1 MAKQL
6 LVALGSDDRIPK
18 VMPLV
23 KPVIQ
28 SRVKTNLLR
37 IVALLSRC
45 VRRQGRRQTEDIYI
59 PRKSREEESRLEF
72 QRFLYG

>member
-18 VMPLV
+18 VMPPV

-37 IVALLSRC
+37 IVVLLSRC
-45 VRRQGRRQTEDIYI
+45 VRRQGRRQTEDI
-59 PRKSREEESRLEF
+59 
-72 QRFLYG
+72 